1 MSMHQKS
8 PTLLPPA
15 AADCATGV
23 QLNKIDEEE
32 KSSITNR
39 TARPTY
45 PRKKSVLT
53 SEATPVV
60 TGYLLVGATNS

>member
-1 MSMHQKS
+1 
-8 PTLLPPA
+8 
-15 AADCATGV
+15 
-23 QLNKIDEEE
+23 LNKIDEEE

-53 SEATPVV
+53 SEATPLHVHCRRFNAHI
-60 TGYLLVGATNS
+60 GDSATD